1 MWRNRFIYKVTLN
14 GIYTDCALHYRARW
28 GMGVFLRR
36 ETEIYGNIHQ
46 RLDGRRKDAGM
57 ERERGLRV
65 GGLPRTFK
73 RAVKGS

>member
-1 MWRNRFIYKVTLN
+1 M
-14 GIYTDCALHYRARW
+14 

-65 GGLPRTFK
+65 GGLPRRFK